1 MRSLACIGDV
11 AVDFYVTIPR
21 RHLGGIS
28 FNVAWNAREH
38 GVDARVY
45 SVVGTD
51 TDGEAVLETFA
62 RRGLSSEGLVVR
74 EGVTAQQRILIKSD
88 GERVFDGYRTGVL
101 SSFSP
106 DDLRKL
112 DPRRIDALHI
122 PLSDGLEALFD
133 GVATTVRGVPKIADL
148 SIDGPNPGGLQ
159 VTVTR
164 YAEYFDLLFIGGR
177 SEHLSPIRELS
188 LTHPEK
194 VFVLTLGSKGVVS
207 FRGGEALEEEAIS
220 VERVVD
226 TTGCGEG
233 FQGAFIARWLANRND
248 IRGAL
253 EAGVAQGAKVA
264 SFLGATQCA
273 IEEGAEAT

>member
-38 GVDARVY
+38 GLDARVY

-51 TDGEAVLETFA
+51 TDGDAVVKTFA
-62 RRGLSSEGLVVR
+62 SRGLSSEGIVVR
-74 EGVTAQQRILIKSD
+74 DGLTAQQRILITSN

-101 SSFSP
+101 SSFCLE
-106 DDLRKL
+106 DLRKL
-112 DPRRIDALHI
+112 DPRKIDALHI

-159 VTVTR
+159 VAVTR
-164 YAEYFDLLFIGGR
+164 YAECFDLLFIGGR

-188 LTHPEK
+188 LIHPEK

-207 FRGGEALEEEAIS
+207 FRGGEALEQGAIP
-220 VERVVD
+220 VEQVVD
-226 TTGCGEG
+226 TTGCGDG

-264 SFLGATQCA
+264 SFLGATQCV
-273 IEEGAEAT
+273 IEDEQEGS

>member
-51 TDGEAVLETFA
+51 TDGDAVLETFA
-62 RRGLSSEGLVVR
+62 RRGLSNDGIVVR
-74 EGVTAQQRILIKSD
+74 EGITAQQRILITSD

-101 SSFSP
+101 SSFCL
-106 DDLRKL
+106 DDLRTL
-112 DPRRIDALHI
+112 DPRKIDALHI

-133 GVATTVRGVPKIADL
+133 GVATAVHGVSKIADL

-159 VTVTR
+159 AAVTR
-164 YAEYFDLLFIGGR
+164 YAECFDLLFIGGR

-207 FRGGEALEEEAIS
+207 FRGGEALEQGAIP
-220 VERVVD
+220 VDQVVD
-226 TTGCGEG
+226 TTGCGDG

-264 SFLGATQCA
+264 SFLGATQCV
-273 IEEGAEAT
+273 IENG